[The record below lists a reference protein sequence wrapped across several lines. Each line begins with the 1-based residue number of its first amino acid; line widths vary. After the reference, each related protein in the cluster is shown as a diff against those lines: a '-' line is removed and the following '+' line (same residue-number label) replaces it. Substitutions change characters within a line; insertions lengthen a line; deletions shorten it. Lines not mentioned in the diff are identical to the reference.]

1 MIWNNPIIKD
11 IIERAIREDIWTGD
25 LSSELLIPELDI
37 GKGVIIGNEAGI
49 VAGLPIAER
58 VFYQFSDE
66 LLFKA
71 LVEDGDRIEEGQV
84 IAEIK
89 GPVRE
94 ILKGERT
101 ALNFLQRLSGIASRT
116 NIYVNAVSRYPVKIA
131 DTRKTTPTLRI
142 LEKYAVRV
150 GGGNN
155 HRMGLYDGVLLKD
168 NHIVAA
174 GGISRAVDI
183 IRSRLAHTV
192 KIEVEVEDIAGVE
205 EALNVGADI
214 IMLDNMDIEE
224 MKIAVG
230 IINGQALVE
239 ASGGISLEGLVEI
252 AETGVDIISVGALTH
267 HIKALDMS
275 LSLV

>member
-1 MIWNNPIIKD
+1 MNWNNQIIKD

-25 LSSELLIPELDI
+25 LSSELLIPETDT
-37 GKGVIIGNEAGI
+37 GKGVIIANEEGI
-49 VAGLPIAER
+49 VAGLSVAER

-66 LLFKA
+66 LIFKG
-71 LVEDGDRIEEGQV
+71 LVEDGDRINEGQV

-101 ALNFLQRLSGIASRT
+101 ALNFLQRLSGIATRT
-116 NIYVNAVSRYPVKIA
+116 SIYVNKVTHYPVKIV

-150 GGGNN
+150 GGGYN

-168 NHIVAA
+168 NHIIAA

-183 IRSRLAHTV
+183 IRSRLPHTV
-192 KIEVEVEDIAGVE
+192 KIEVEVEDIAGVK
-205 EALNVGADI
+205 EALNVGVDI
-214 IMLDNMDIEE
+214 IMLDNMDIEK
-224 MKIAVG
+224 MKVAVG

-239 ASGGISLEGLVEI
+239 ASGGINLEGLVEI

-267 HIKALDMS
+267 HIKALD
-275 LSLV
+275 LSLTLV